1 MVVSVLEAIRQDR
14 LALSVGGALAL
25 ANETAVNEGIDPA
38 LSRVTI
44 SQEITAVGH
53 CWNVHY
59 GPVDCIKQRG
69 GDLTV
74 VVDEAGE
81 AIQQVLHGQ

>member
-1 MVVSVLEAIRQDR
+1 MAAADLEAIRQDR
-14 LALSVGGALAL
+14 LALSVGSAMAL
-25 ANETAVNEGIDPA
+25 ANETAVAEGIDPA
-38 LSRVTI
+38 TSLVTI
-44 SQEITAVGH
+44 TQETRPDGR

-59 GPVDCIKQRG
+59 GPVGFVEQRG

-81 AIQQVLHGQ
+81 TIRQVLHGQ